1 MSDRQ
6 DGSLPLTPAQTGVW
20 FAQQMNP
27 RNTVFNLGEYL
38 DISGPVDGDVLETAL
53 RLVVGEAQTLRVRF
67 AQVDG
72 APVQRVV
79 PQDEVD
85 VPLRRVD
92 LSREADPRAAA
103 LALMAEELG
112 RPVDPLRD
120 PLFHF
125 ALFRIAEDRYF
136 WFYRYHHLLTDGYT
150 VVLLGRRVPEVYS
163 ALVRQLPAPE
173 SPFAP
178 LDELV
183 AEDAAYRGSER
194 HARDREFWLAR
205 MADCPD
211 PVSLS
216 GRQPGAALDLIH
228 RTARLTTE
236 ESDALRSLGREAGVS
251 WPPALA
257 AVVAA
262 YLGRLTGE
270 EDVVL
275 GFPVS
280 NRQSTSAR
288 STPGMVSNVLPLRLA
303 VRPDT
308 TVSEL
313 LVQTSREMRALTK
326 HQRYPYEDLR
336 QDLGLLA
343 DGRRMVGSSVNI
355 AMVESE
361 LSFGGHTA
369 RPCTLSTGPT
379 DDLSFLVYQR
389 NVGEG
394 LQIDCDA
401 NPELYGAE
409 DLAAYHEGFL
419 EYLRALTTAHPGQ
432 RLDTVPV
439 PARARQARERALAAL
454 AAAPAADA
462 VPAPT
467 APEDGTDAAGRA
479 PRTPRTPQEEILCR
493 LFAEALG
500 VEEVGIDDNFFL
512 LGGRS
517 LQVTRLASRIR
528 SALKVELGLR
538 TVFENAT
545 VAALSGHLG
554 GAAGARPPL
563 RPTERPEHLPLSPAQ
578 NRLWFLNQLQH
589 DGAVYNDGVAIRL
602 TGRLDTAALHE
613 ALGDVVARHESL
625 RTVFPSENG
634 QPRQLVL
641 DPEAAR
647 PALPVI
653 PADPDELAAALAEGG
668 RQGFDLV
675 ARLPLRARLFRLSE
689 QEHVFQLVVHHI
701 ACDGWS
707 VAPFTRDLAAAYAAR
722 CSGTAPQWQP
732 LPVQYADYVL
742 WQREVMGDAADPG
755 SELARQ
761 LRYWRAAL
769 DGLPEEIALPT
780 DRPRPTTPGYR
791 GGRVP
796 FSLPSR
802 THDLLLA
809 LAAESRA
816 SMFMVAQAAL
826 AALLSGTGAGADIPI
841 GSVIAGRTDEALH
854 DLVGFFV
861 NSVVLRTDTSGHPTF
876 RQLLARV
883 RENNLAAYAN
893 QDLPFEQVVEALNPV
908 RSLARHPLFQ
918 VALDVQDNARPALA
932 LPGLTAEPEMLDT
945 GTAKFD
951 LMLRLSEQ
959 EGVDG
964 APGGVLGS
972 IDYAAD
978 LFDETTVQ
986 DLVTRLVRI
995 LEAVAAEPDAPVDS
1009 VETLSPAERHKLLVE
1024 WNDTAV
1030 ALPHATV
1037 SDLFRA
1043 RVDEVPD
1050 NTAVVFGEVALSYRE
1065 LDERAERLARLLRER
1080 GAGPERIVAVLLPR
1094 SVELIVSFLAV
1105 QKAGAVYLPVDPDYP
1120 ADRIAHILDDARPV
1134 LVLTDT
1140 EAEASIPGPV
1150 ADGPSRLLLDRLP
1163 ADGGAAGPAAA
1174 PQGRQA
1180 SEAAYVIYTSGSTGR
1195 PKGVVVTHVGVA
1207 GLVAAQRE
1215 RFDIHPDSRILQFA
1229 SPSFDASVSEICTAV
1244 LTGAAL
1250 VLATP
1255 GDLAAGRPLST
1266 LLAGQ
1271 RVTHATLP
1279 PVLVAALDTDALPP
1293 RMTLVTAGEACPA
1306 DLVTRWAPGRRMI
1319 NAYGP
1324 TESTVCTT
1332 MSSPLA
1338 PGTGVP
1344 PIGRPIA
1351 NIRVFVLDDALRPV
1365 PAGVPGELY
1374 IAGDGLARG
1383 YLHRPGLTAERFV
1396 ACPFGEPGERM
1407 YRSGDLVRWSRDGEL
1422 EYLHRVDDQVKI
1434 RGFRIELG
1442 EIEAVVARD
1451 EQVARAVAV
1460 VREDRPGDKQLV
1472 AYVVPAPGGAPD
1484 PAGIRAA
1491 VATALPDYMVPAAV
1505 VVIDA
1510 IPTTAN
1516 GKLDRRALPAPD
1528 FGAGA
1533 PERAART
1540 PQEELLCGLF
1550 AEVLGLG
1557 RVGIDRSFFDL
1568 GGHSL
1573 LATRLVSR
1581 IRSELGA
1588 ELTVADV
1595 FTAPSVA
1602 ALAQRLADAGT
1613 ARRAL
1618 TVMPRPARIPLSP
1631 AQQRLWFVNRF
1642 QEAGGNYNTGLSLSL
1657 SGPVDQ
1663 AALRAALGDVLARHE
1678 SLRTV
1683 FPDVDGQPSQLVL
1696 SPEQAGFELTVAQV
1710 TAAELD
1716 GELSRAASSG
1726 YDLAVDPPLRAW
1738 LFQLGPEE
1746 FVLLL
1751 VVHHIAG
1758 DGWSMAPLSRDLSAA
1773 YRARR
1778 AGTAPAWEPLPVQY
1792 ADYTLWQREV
1802 LGDRNDADSPLAG
1815 QLEHWRKALAGLPEE
1830 LVLPTDRPRPGRLS
1844 YRGGTVDVRIGPD
1857 LHDAVARLA
1866 RDTGSSVFMVV
1877 QAATAVLLGTMGAGE
1892 DVPIGSVI
1900 AGRTDEALDD
1910 LVGFFVNTLVLR
1922 TDLSGN
1928 PSFRQLVERVRETD
1942 LSAYA
1947 NQDLPFEQLVEELN
1961 PARSRARHPLFQV
1974 MLTMQNTPRGRLDLD
1989 EVAVRPLPLEIDT
2002 AKFDLSFQLGE
2013 RFGPDDA
2020 PAGIEGAIEFATDL
2034 FDRATVEELARR
2046 LERVLEAVTADPDR
2060 PVVAVDVLGRA
2071 ERERILTEWNTTGHD
2086 AVDGSLT
2093 ALFEARAASVPDAV
2107 AVVSGGTTLSY
2118 AEVNARANRLA
2129 RFLVARG
2136 AGPEKLVGLALPRSE
2151 QLVVAL
2157 LAVLKTGAGYLP
2169 VDPDYPAERITYMLR
2184 EARPTVVLSTAE
2196 ATAALGPALTADVP
2210 VLVLGSPEVD
2220 LSRLADGDLTDD
2232 ERGGAV
2238 APDNLAYVMYTSGST
2253 GAPKGVAVTHGDV
2266 VALATD
2272 SRYAEGHEAVL
2283 LHSAQAFDASTYELW
2298 VPLLSGGR
2306 VVVAPPGELT
2316 TVTLRETVA
2325 RHRVRAL
2332 WLTAALFRL
2341 FAEDDPGCLAG
2352 LREVWTG
2359 GDVVPAEAVR
2369 KVLDACPGL
2378 VVVDGY
2384 GPTETTTFATSFRM
2398 ESARAVPPSVPIGR
2412 PMDSMRLRVLDSA
2425 LRLVPTGV
2433 PGELYV
2439 AGVGLARGYLHR
2451 PALTGERFV
2460 ADPYGAPG
2468 ERMYRTGDLV
2478 RWTADGQVQFM
2489 GRADEQVKIRG
2500 FRIEPGE
2507 IEAVVAGHD
2516 EVTQVAV
2523 VVREDQ
2529 PGVKR
2534 LVAYLVAAAG
2544 GVDVDAVRARVAD
2557 SLPDHMVPA
2566 AFVTLD
2572 RLPLTANGKLDR
2584 RALPAPD
2591 FSALTSGRAPRNDR
2605 EELLCSLFAEVL
2617 GLNGVG
2623 IDDGFFALGGDSIM
2637 SIQLVSRAHKA
2648 GLLLR
2653 TGDVFQHQTVAD
2665 LAVVAE
2671 TVSRTTEEDPDA
2683 GIGPVP
2689 PTPVMHW
2696 LRESGGP
2703 VDGFNQAVLVQS
2715 PADCTS
2721 GHLVRVLQALLD
2733 RHDAL
2738 RMRLTRLPD
2747 GAWALETPP
2756 RGSVRAEDLL
2766 RRVDLA
2772 GADVPGEARAAQQ
2785 RLSPE
2790 AGTMLQAVWFDAG
2803 PGATGQ
2809 LLLMLHHLVVDGV
2822 SWRILLQEL
2831 AQQYAADGREVDHG
2845 PVGTSFRRWAEHL
2858 VTAARSPR
2866 RLAELPLWTDILDAP
2881 QPALGARELDPRRDT
2896 VATSQQLTLTLPA
2909 ERTEPLL
2916 TSVPAAFHAGV
2927 NDVLLTAFALAVLD
2941 WRGRPASGHGVL
2953 LDLEG
2958 HGREEIADEL
2968 DVSRTVGWFTSLYP
2982 VRLDPGVGPADWPD
2996 VWAGGPALGRALKEV
3011 KEQLRA
3017 VPDHGLGYGL
3027 LRYLNEHTGPAL
3039 AALPAPRIGFNY
3051 LGRIDAA
3058 DDHRAAADW
3067 TPLSGA
3073 DLGSGFDPEMPFR
3086 HALDLNAVVQ
3096 DHSDGPRLVAVWS
3109 WPRELFGEEEVR
3121 ALAEAWFR
3129 ALTALVDHGVGPA
3142 AGGYTPSDLPLVN
3155 LSQQDL
3161 DLLQEE
3167 WGF

>member
-6 DGSLPLTPAQTGVW
+6 DGWLPLTPAQTGVW
-20 FAQQMNP
+20 FAQQLNP
-27 RNTVFNLGEYL
+27 QNTVFNLGEYL
-38 DISGPVDGDVLETAL
+38 DISGPVDGDVLEAAL
-53 RLVVGEAQTLRVRF
+53 RQVIGEAQTLRVRF
-67 AQVDG
+67 SQLDG
-72 APVQRVV
+72 APVQQVV
-79 PQDEVD
+79 PDDEIGWS
-85 VPLRRVD
+85 LERVD
-92 LSREADPRAAA
+92 LSQEADPRAAA
-103 LALMAEELG
+103 LSRMTEELG
-112 RPVDPLRD
+112 RPVDPLDD

-125 ALFRIAEDRYF
+125 ALFKIAEDRYF
-136 WFYRYHHLLTDGYT
+136 WFYRYHHLQADGFT
-150 VVLLGRRVPEVYS
+150 VVLISQRVPEVYS
-163 ALVRQLPAPE
+163 ALVRGLPSPA
-173 SPFAP
+173 SPFGP
-178 LDELV
+178 LGQLI
-183 AEDAAYRGSER
+183 AENAAYGGSER
-194 HARDREFWLAR
+194 QAGDREFWLER
-205 MADCPD
+205 MADCPE

-228 RTARLTTE
+228 RTARLTRQET
-236 ESDALRSLGREAGVS
+236 DALRSLGREAGVS
-251 WPPALA
+251 WPPVLV

-262 YLGRLTGE
+262 YLRQLTGE

-280 NRQSTSAR
+280 NRQSALAR
-288 STPGMVSNVLPLRLA
+288 TTPGMVSNVLPLRLA

-313 LVQTSREMRALTK
+313 LVQTSRAMRALTK

-336 QDLGLLA
+336 QDLGLFTE
-343 DGRRMVGSSVNI
+343 GRRMVGSHVNI

-361 LSFGGHTA
+361 LAFGDHTA

-389 NVGEG
+389 HVGEG

-401 NPELYGAE
+401 NPELYDTT
-409 DLAAYHEGFL
+409 DLAAYHDGFL
-419 EYLRALTTAHPGQ
+419 EYLRELAATDPDR
-432 RLDTVPV
+432 RLDTIPV
-439 PARARQARERALAAL
+439 PARARQARDRALAAL
-454 AAAPAADA
+454 TAAT
-462 VPAPT
+462 V
-467 APEDGTDAAGRA
+467 AAGRPAATA
-479 PRTPRTPQEEILCR
+479 PTVDQVDTTARRAPRTPQEEVLCG
-493 LFAEALG
+493 LFAEVLDLD
-500 VEEVGIDDNFFL
+500 EVGVDDNFFL

-517 LQVTRLASRIR
+517 LQVTRLVSRIR
-528 SALKVELGLR
+528 SVLRAELGLR

-545 VAALSGHLG
+545 VATLAEHLG
-554 GAAGARPPL
+554 GAHGARQAL
-563 RPTERPEHLPLSPAQ
+563 RPAERPEHLPLSAAQ

-602 TGRLDTAALHE
+602 TGRLDAAALRD

-634 QPRQLVL
+634 QPQQLVL
-641 DPEAAR
+641 DPAAAR
-647 PALPVI
+647 PALPEI
-653 PADPDELAAALAEGG
+653 PMDPAELSAALAEGG

-675 ARLPLRARLFRLSE
+675 SELPLRARLFRLSE

-707 VAPFTRDLAAAYAAR
+707 VAPFTRDLSAAYGAR
-722 CSGTAPQWQP
+722 CAGTAPQWQP

-742 WQREVMGDAADPG
+742 WQREVLGSTADPA
-755 SELARQ
+755 SELTRQ
-761 LRYWRAAL
+761 LRYWQAAL
-769 DGLPEEIALPT
+769 DELPEEIALPT
-780 DRPRPTTPGYR
+780 DRPRPMTPSYR

-796 FSLPSR
+796 FSLPSP
-802 THDLLLA
+802 THDRLRA
-809 LAAESRA
+809 LAAESHA
-816 SMFMVAQAAL
+816 SMFMVAQAGL
-826 AALLSGTGAGADIPI
+826 AALLSSMGAGTDIPI

-861 NSVVLRTDTSGHPTF
+861 NSVVLRTDVSGRPTF

-883 RENNLAAYAN
+883 READLSAYAN
-893 QDLPFEQVVEALNPV
+893 QDLPFEQLVEELNPV

-918 VALDVQDNARPALA
+918 VALDVQDNARPALT
-932 LPGLTAEPEMLDT
+932 LPGLTAESEMLDT
-945 GTAKFD
+945 ETAKFD

-959 EGVDG
+959 EGADG
-964 APGGVLGS
+964 EPAGIRGS
-972 IDYAAD
+972 LDYATD

-1009 VETLSPAERHKLLVE
+1009 VETLSPAERRKLLVE
-1024 WNDTAV
+1024 WNDTAL
-1030 ALPHATV
+1030 ALPRATV
-1037 SDLFRA
+1037 AELFRA
-1043 RVDEVPD
+1043 RVAEVPD
-1050 NTAVVFGEVALSYRE
+1050 NTAVVLGEVSLSYRE
-1065 LDERAERLARLLRER
+1065 LDERAERLARLLRGH
-1080 GAGPERIVAVLLPR
+1080 GAGPERIVAALLPR
-1094 SVELIVSFLAV
+1094 SVDLIVSFLAV
-1105 QKAGAVYLPVDPDYP
+1105 QKAGAVYLPVDPGYP
-1120 ADRIAHILDDARPV
+1120 ADRISYILGDARPV
-1134 LVLTDT
+1134 LVLTST

-1163 ADGGAAGPAAA
+1163 TGDTDPAVPTRS
-1174 PQGRQA
+1174 PQV

-1195 PKGVVVTHVGVA
+1195 PKGVVVTHAGVA
-1207 GLVAAQRE
+1207 GLVAAQQE

-1229 SPSFDASVSEICTAV
+1229 SPSFDASISEICTAV

-1255 GDLAAGRPLST
+1255 GELAAGRPLST

-1351 NIRVFVLDDALRPV
+1351 NIRVYVLDDALRPV
-1365 PAGVPGELY
+1365 PPGVPGELY
-1374 IAGDGLARG
+1374 IAGGGLARG

-1396 ACPFGEPGERM
+1396 ACPFDEPGERM
-1407 YRSGDLVRWSRDGEL
+1407 YRSGDLVRWNREGEL

-1442 EIEAVVARD
+1442 EIEAVVARS
-1451 EQVARAVAV
+1451 EQVARAVVV
-1460 VREDRPGDKQLV
+1460 VREDQPGDKRLV
-1472 AYVVPAPGGAPD
+1472 AYVVPTPGGEPD
-1484 PAGIRAA
+1484 PAEVRGA
-1491 VATALPDYMVPAAV
+1491 VAAALPDHMVPAAV
-1505 VVIDA
+1505 MVLDA

-1528 FGAGA
+1528 FAA
-1533 PERAART
+1533 DATERTARS
-1540 PQEELLCGLF
+1540 PQEELLSGLF
-1550 AEVLGLG
+1550 AEVLGLT

-1602 ALAQRLADAGT
+1602 ALAQRLAAAGT

-1618 TVMPRPARIPLSP
+1618 TVMPRPTRIPLSP

-1683 FPDVDGQPSQLVL
+1683 FPDLDGQPSQLVL
-1696 SPEQAGFELTVAQV
+1696 SPEQAGFELTVTQI
-1710 TAAELD
+1710 TAKERDAAV
-1716 GELSRAASSG
+1716 SRAASSS

-1758 DGWSMAPLSRDLSAA
+1758 DGWSMAPLSRDLSVA

-1778 AGTAPAWEPLPVQY
+1778 AGTAPDWEPLPVQY

-1802 LGDRNDADSPLAG
+1802 LGDRNDPGSQLAG
-1815 QLEHWRKALAGLPEE
+1815 QLDHWRKALAELPEE
-1830 LVLPTDRPRPGRLS
+1830 LALPTDRPRPGQLS
-1844 YRGGTVDVRIGPD
+1844 YRGETVEVRIRPD

-1866 RDTGSSVFMVV
+1866 RSTGSSVFMVV
-1877 QAATAVLLGTMGAGE
+1877 QAAVAALLGKLGAGE
-1892 DVPIGSVI
+1892 DIPIGSVI

-1928 PSFRQLVERVRETD
+1928 PSFRQLVERVRETA
-1942 LSAYA
+1942 LAAYA
-1947 NQDLPFEQLVEELN
+1947 HQDLPFEQLVEELN

-1974 MLTMQNTPRGRLDLD
+1974 MLTMQNTPQGRLDLD
-1989 EVAVRPLPLEIDT
+1989 GVSVCPLPLEIDT

-2013 RFGPDDA
+2013 LFDQHDA
-2020 PAGIEGAIEFATDL
+2020 PAGIEGGIEFATDL
-2034 FDRATVEELARR
+2034 FDRGTIEELARR

-2060 PVVAVDVLGRA
+2060 SLGTVDVLGPA
-2071 ERERILTEWNTTGHD
+2071 ERERILTEWSATGH
-2086 AVDGSLT
+2086 GTRTGTLT
-2093 ALFEARAASVPDAV
+2093 ELFEARATSTPGAI
-2107 AVVSGGTTLSY
+2107 AVVCGETALSY
-2118 AEVNARANRLA
+2118 GEVNARANRLA

-2136 AGPEKLVGLALPRSE
+2136 AGPDRLVGLALPRSE

-2157 LAVLKTGAGYLP
+2157 LAVLKAGAGYLP
-2169 VDPDYPAERITYMLR
+2169 VDPDYPAERITYMFR
-2184 EARPTVVLSTAE
+2184 EARPAVVLSTAE
-2196 ATAALGPALTADVP
+2196 AAASLGPALTTDVP
-2210 VLVLGSPEVD
+2210 LLVLGSPDVD
-2220 LSRLADGDLTDD
+2220 LSGLADGDLTDD
-2232 ERGGAV
+2232 ERGGGLT
-2238 APDNLAYVMYTSGST
+2238 PGNLAYVMYTSGST
-2253 GAPKGVAVTHGDV
+2253 GMPKGVVITHADV

-2306 VVVAPPGELT
+2306 VVVAPAGDLT
-2316 TVTLRETVA
+2316 TVTLRETVG
-2325 RHRVRAL
+2325 RHGVRAV

-2341 FAEDDPGCLAG
+2341 FAEEDPGCLSG

-2369 KVLDACPGL
+2369 RVLDTCPGL

-2398 ESARAVPPSVPIGR
+2398 ESAQRVPQSVPIGR
-2412 PMDSMRLRVLDSA
+2412 PMDSMRLRVLDAS
-2425 LRLVPTGV
+2425 LRPVPAGV

-2439 AGVGLARGYLHR
+2439 AGVGLARGYLRR
-2451 PALTGERFV
+2451 PDLTADRFV
-2460 ADPYGAPG
+2460 ADPFGDPG

-2500 FRIEPGE
+2500 FRVELGE
-2507 IEAVVAGHD
+2507 IEAAVGSHAGVA
-2516 EVTQVAV
+2516 QVAV

-2534 LVAYLVAAAG
+2534 LVAYLVAATG
-2544 GVDVDAVRARVAD
+2544 GVDVDDVRALVSG

-2591 FSALTSGRAPRNDR
+2591 FSGTTGGRAPRTDR
-2605 EELLCSLFAEVL
+2605 EELLCALFAEVL
-2617 GLNGVG
+2617 GLDRIG
-2623 IDDGFFALGGDSIM
+2623 IDDNFFALGGDSIM

-2648 GLLLR
+2648 GLVLR
-2653 TGDVFQHQTVAD
+2653 TGDVFQHQTVAA
-2665 LAVVAE
+2665 LAPVAE
-2671 TVSRTTEEDPDA
+2671 AVTRRVEEDPDA

-2689 PTPVMHW
+2689 LTPVMHW
-2696 LRESGGP
+2696 LREADGP
-2703 VDGFNQAVLVQS
+2703 VDGFNQALLVQA
-2715 PADCTS
+2715 PADCS
-2721 GHLVRVLQALLD
+2721 SERLVRTLQALLE

-2738 RMRLTRLPD
+2738 RLHLTPLAD
-2747 GAWALETPP
+2747 GAWALETLP

-2772 GADVPGEARAAQQ
+2772 SADIPAEARAAQR
-2785 RLSPE
+2785 RLAPE

-2803 PGATGQ
+2803 PGTAGR

-2822 SWRILLQEL
+2822 SWRILLEEL
-2831 AQQYAADGREVDHG
+2831 ARQYAADDREVDHG

-2858 VTAARSPR
+2858 VTAAREPR

-2881 QPALGARELDPRRDT
+2881 RPTLGSRELDTRRDT
-2896 VATSQQLTLTLPA
+2896 LATSRQLTLTLPA

-2916 TSVPAAFHAGV
+2916 TAVPAAFHAGV
-2927 NDVLLTAFALAVLD
+2927 NDVLLTAFSLAVLD
-2941 WRGRPASGHGVL
+2941 WQGRQASGQGVL

-2958 HGREEIADEL
+2958 HGREEIAEDL

-2982 VRLDPGVGPADWPD
+2982 VRLDPRVDAADWPE

-3017 VPDHGLGYGL
+3017 IPDHGLGYGL

-3039 AALPAPRIGFNY
+3039 AALPSPRIGFNY

-3058 DDHRAAADW
+3058 EGARGTADW
-3067 TPLSGA
+3067 TALPGT
-3073 DLGSGFDPEMPFR
+3073 DLGNGFDPEMPFR

-3096 DHSDGPRLVAVWS
+3096 DHADGPRLVAVWS

-3121 ALAEAWFR
+3121 ALAETWFR
-3129 ALTALVDHGVGPA
+3129 ALTALVDHGAGPA
-3142 AGGYTPSDLPLVN
+3142 AGGFTPSDLPLVN